1 MKLARRLG
9 AVSRDIEMLFEM
21 GTAAGVSDRELLE
34 RFARGGDEFAEA
46 AFEILLLRHGAMVLR
61 VCRNLL
67 RNSNDAEDAFQAT
80 FLVLV
85 RRRGSIGRHE
95 SFAGWLYGVACRV
108 AARARTDAARRR
120 TVEHRARLRV
130 VPVFSLSDDDEAGRL
145 ESDILVQEEVRRLPA
160 KYRDVILPCYWQG
173 LTHEQV
179 AAQLGCPVGTVRSR
193 IARARDLL
201 RGRLTRRGLAPMALT
216 GLPGW
221 ESHFAMRCSPVPD
234 HLIRSTM
241 TCASQVANSG
251 VMGTAATAGVACL
264 IERTLWSMTMSKI
277 GGVVAGVALLGIAGY
292 GVGIAVSNGQV
303 VQARREGTK
312 NDTPPRPQATTAP
325 SATVSSSVK
334 YETSILK
341 IVPNG
346 SRVKKGDLVCELDPA
361 ALWDA
366 LTNQQITTAAAEANL
381 KNAKLTREAAEHEV
395 TVYVDDLLP
404 REKRET
410 EGELK
415 LAESELALA
424 EDQQKAAREINA
436 NKGLTL
442 RQGEV
447 AIARAKLAKEKAM
460 NRLHVLEAYT
470 KDKHTRQLKDDV
482 SAAYSNELAKRAT
495 WTLEKSKEEKLKRQS
510 ADCKVLAPQDGI
522 VVYANPPGGQ
532 VLIEEGAV
540 VRQGQ
545 MLFQV
550 IGEGLREVR

>member
-1 MKLARRLG
+1 MKIARQSG
-9 AVSRDIEMLFEM
+9 AVSRDIEMLFET

-34 RFARGGDEFAEA
+34 RFARGGDGFAEA
-46 AFEILLLRHGAMVLR
+46 AFEILLLRHGPMVLR

-85 RRRGSIGRHE
+85 RRRGSIGRHD
-95 SFAGWLYGVACRV
+95 SVAGWLYGVACRV
-108 AARARTDAARRR
+108 AARARVNDARRR

-130 VPVFSLSDDDEAGRL
+130 VPVFSLSDDDGAGRL
-145 ESDILVQEEVRRLPA
+145 ESEILVQEEVRRLPA
-160 KYRDVILPCYWQG
+160 KYRDVILRCYWQG

-201 RGRLTRRGLAPMALT
+201 HGRLTRRGLAPMALT

-234 HLIRSTM
+234 KLIRSTM
-241 TCASQVANSG
+241 TYASQVANSG

-264 IERTLWSMTMSKI
+264 VERTLWSMTMSKI
-277 GGVVAGVALLGIAGY
+277 GGVVACVALLGIAGY
-292 GVGIAVSNGQV
+292 GVGVAVSNGQV
-303 VQARREGTK
+303 VQAKREETK
-312 NDTPPRPQATTAP
+312 KDTPPRPRATTPP
-325 SATVSSSVK
+325 SAMVSSSVK
-334 YETSILK
+334 YETSILM
-341 IVPNG
+341 IVPNR
-346 SRVKKGDLVCELDPA
+346 SRVKKGDLVCELDSA
-361 ALWDA
+361 ALRDS
-366 LTNQQITTAAAEANL
+366 LTNQRITTKSAEAIF
-381 KNAKLTREAAEHEV
+381 KNATLTREAAAHDV
-395 TVYVDDLLP
+395 SAYVDDLLP

-415 LAESELALA
+415 LAEAELALA
-424 EDQQKAAREINA
+424 EEQQKAAREIDA

-442 RQGEV
+442 RHGEV
-447 AIARAKLAKEKAM
+447 AIARAKLAKEKSM
-460 NRLHVLEAYT
+460 NRLHILATYT
-470 KDKHTRQLKDDV
+470 QDKHTRQLKDDV
-482 SAAYSNELAKRAT
+482 RAASSNELAKRAT
-495 WTLEKSKEEKLKRQS
+495 WTLEKSKEKKLERQI

-522 VVYANPPGGQ
+522 VVYANPPDGH

-540 VRQGQ
+540 VREGQ

-550 IGEGLREVR
+550 IGDGGR